1 MDGYVHHRRA
11 QALDRDL
18 HRHNELGLLGW
29 VVLRFTC
36 GWTSWP
42 TGRWSSA
49 RCTRR
54 CGDSA
59 DPYDMGHHGSV
70 TIAEDLYADVP
81 AQPRAVA
88 ALQAAARHPVHA
100 YLFVGPAGTG
110 KMVAARGFAAAL
122 LGGAEDADVARRVRA
137 GSHPDVTVVEREG
150 PYITVEAAAQVARLA
165 ARSPAGGDRKVL
177 ILVDFHLVRE
187 AGPALLKTVEEPP
200 ESTFLVIL
208 AEYLPPELVTI
219 ASRCVRVD
227 FAPLSLQEVENALV
241 RSGTAP
247 ARASELAVAS
257 AGRLDRARLLESDG
271 DFERRRQVWLG
282 VPARLNGSGAEVA
295 VLADELVTLLEG
307 AVSSIRH
314 RQVEELAALDAR
326 NARAAEVNGK
336 ARRAGRGGA
345 GPGVKDLEER
355 HKRELRRAR
364 TDELRSGLAT
374 LAGVYRDRLGAGG
387 RPMAGAVEATRV
399 IQGIAEDLAFNP
411 GETLLLQSLLVR
423 LPFN

>member
-1 MDGYVHHRRA
+1 
-11 QALDRDL
+11 
-18 HRHNELGLLGW
+18 
-29 VVLRFTC
+29 
-36 GWTSWP
+36 
-42 TGRWSSA
+42 
-49 RCTRR
+49 
-54 CGDSA
+54 
-59 DPYDMGHHGSV
+59 MGHHGSV
-70 TIAEDLYADVP
+70 TIADDLYADVP

-88 ALQAAARHPVHA
+88 ALQAAARLPVHA
-100 YLFVGPAGTG
+100 YLFVGPTGTG
-110 KMVAARGFAAAL
+110 KMAAARGFAAAL
-122 LGGAEDADVARRVRA
+122 LGGAEDADVARRVRT

-165 ARSPAGGDRKVL
+165 ARSPAAGDRKIL

-227 FAPLSLQEVENALV
+227 FAPLSVREVENALV

-247 ARASELAVAS
+247 ARASELAAAS
-257 AGRLDRARLLESDG
+257 AGRLDRARLLESDQ

-282 VPARLNGSGAEVA
+282 VPARLDGSGAGVA
-295 VLADELVTLLEG
+295 VLADELVTLLDG

-314 RQVEELAALDAR
+314 RQAEELAALDAR

-355 HKRELRRAR
+355 HKRELRRVR

-387 RPMAGAVEATRV
+387 RLMAGAVEATRV
-399 IQGIAEDLAFNP
+399 IQGAAEDLAFNP

-423 LPFN
+423 LPFS